1 LNRDVDAGTVALS
14 IVVVVVVLGGL
25 AGAGWLLGVFDH
37 DDMLYGPQTD
47 AKLSHDE
54 SAEAATLT
62 LEAGDAFRT
71 DLLAEVYV
79 VVYPAGSDDGV
90 RPVVENGGNYSRE
103 GVWVADDRPGVAAFP
118 AELGDS
124 IRVVADG
131 LDSDGDGRAG
141 IEQGD
146 VVRLVYVTD
155 GGEVENGLRWTIGAS
170 GNATAS

>member
-1 LNRDVDAGTVALS
+1 VF
-14 IVVVVVVLGGL
+14 LGGN
-25 AGAGWLLGVFDH
+25 
-37 DDMLYGPQTD
+37 
-47 AKLSHDE
+47 
-54 SAEAATLT
+54 
-62 LEAGDAFRT
+62 GDR
-71 DLLAEVYV
+71 
-79 VVYPAGSDDGV
+79 V
-90 RPVVENGGNYSRE
+90 RAIVENGPNRSRG

-118 AELGDS
+118 VELGDS

-170 GNATAS
+170 GNATAG